1 VPANPRGRWRRKN
14 FEFFPAGP
22 VHHWSAPG
30 EIGHGLPLRI
40 WRTCPGQ
47 NPGGKAP
54 WQSDLHFSRWSDT
67 LKDLFAK
74 QQNMKKILVTMFC
87 LGLAAPLFADGTTEP
102 AGGAPAAS
110 TNSTNPF
117 PDEKS
122 RVSYALGMMNGH
134 QWKTQDLDLD
144 PDVYAQGIKDAL
156 TGRPTQLTE
165 DQAKQVLD
173 NFRREFMAKQQQKR
187 KEQALKNKADGE
199 AFLSTNKL
207 VPGIKLLSVAAAN
220 GQTNELQ
227 YLVLTNGSGPLP
239 QAGDKVT
246 VNYRGTLLDGTEF
259 DNSYKRGRPATFQVG
274 EVIKGWTEALKIMPV
289 GSKWRLF
296 IPSDLAY
303 GENGRSGIPGNSVL
317 TFDVELLGI
326 QAPPAPA
333 APLTSDIIR
342 VPGMD
347 EIKKGAKPE
356 VIKAEDVPKIQAQE
370 QQQQQQ
376 QTNK

>member
-1 VPANPRGRWRRKN
+1 
-14 FEFFPAGP
+14 
-22 VHHWSAPG
+22 
-30 EIGHGLPLRI
+30 
-40 WRTCPGQ
+40 
-47 NPGGKAP
+47 
-54 WQSDLHFSRWSDT
+54 
-67 LKDLFAK
+67 
-74 QQNMKKILVTMFC
+74 MFC

>member
-1 VPANPRGRWRRKN
+1 
-14 FEFFPAGP
+14 
-22 VHHWSAPG
+22 
-30 EIGHGLPLRI
+30 
-40 WRTCPGQ
+40 
-47 NPGGKAP
+47 
-54 WQSDLHFSRWSDT
+54 
-67 LKDLFAK
+67 
-74 QQNMKKILVTMFC
+74 
-87 LGLAAPLFADGTTEP
+87 
-102 AGGAPAAS
+102 
-110 TNSTNPF
+110 
-117 PDEKS
+117 
-122 RVSYALGMMNGH
+122 MMNGH